1 MKKLFL
7 AIFISCLFLTG
18 CKTDEVINET
28 NQTQSLTKEEKA
40 VLEFLTSNVLDTSPT
55 YKNNRFYIFT
65 EDGKY
70 LHYYGSRIVLNE
82 FDNILID
89 TGTYEYKGGTLYL
102 NHLYNY
108 TQKYYDE
115 SNTYKLELLE
125 DNRTES
131 FEDFKIVVRE
141 RSEGD
146 FVYLS
151 GKGLRIEKKND
162 NVPKELV
169 ELLKTYLE
177 NDFKDLD
184 FNKLKSLEEYDQ

>member
-1 MKKLFL
+1 MKKLLL

-28 NQTQSLTKEEKA
+28 NQTQSLTKEEKD

-89 TGTYEYKGGTLYL
+89 AGTYEYKGGTLYL
-102 NHLYNY
+102 NHHYNY
-108 TQKYYDE
+108 TQKYYEE

-131 FEDFKIVVRE
+131 FEEFKMVIRE